1 MNIDEKIKEVENH
14 LHNLYEDA
22 DKTYTRPE
30 DADMVIEVTA
40 KQLKEY
46 ENILTD
52 LKKYKDLEA
61 EGKHV
66 H

>member
-1 MNIDEKIKEVENH
+1 
-14 LHNLYEDA
+14 
-22 DKTYTRPE
+22 
-30 DADMVIEVTA
+30 MVIEVTA